1 MKQDLSTET
10 KSQKAEEAATPSNDA
25 KDTTADDVISLSSMT
40 EAQKEEANATESV
53 AESKASASVAES
65 KSSQQPETILE
76 KPSNHDKAMCY
87 YIPDKPTMLKR
98 SPTNLIQKSN
108 DKPIGI
114 LKTRSF
120 QTNPIPS
127 FGSRSVN
134 TNPSEDKSEVKS
146 IVSKKS
152 SSSSGM
158 RPALPRGISSSA
170 SSRVSKSS
178 EKKEVRADSPKSDVQ
193 EESKSYSKELDNM
206 NDDPLTLKR
215 TRTAGSAIGWQ
226 YPLSSELGPR
236 PSTTGGAI
244 VNDLSN
250 DNSTEEFTGAN
261 ELPKDVLEKSTKDTS
276 DKSMNSKTNSKTSK
290 DTKESN
296 PSADETDRVHNTS
309 SRALHPISGAVVT
322 PEKIAP
328 SPMFTPTRTI
338 QRRKTK
344 KVYKIKQG
352 LKSQKS
358 TVVDKPVVE
367 KEEAETVVRSDSIE
381 TSKEKKKSRSFR
393 LKMW

>member
-1 MKQDLSTET
+1 
-10 KSQKAEEAATPSNDA
+10 
-25 KDTTADDVISLSSMT
+25 
-40 EAQKEEANATESV
+40 
-53 AESKASASVAES
+53 
-65 KSSQQPETILE
+65 
-76 KPSNHDKAMCY
+76 
-87 YIPDKPTMLKR
+87 
-98 SPTNLIQKSN
+98 
-108 DKPIGI
+108 
-114 LKTRSF
+114 
-120 QTNPIPS
+120 
-127 FGSRSVN
+127 
-134 TNPSEDKSEVKS
+134 
-146 IVSKKS
+146 
-152 SSSSGM
+152 M

-178 EKKEVRADSPKSDVQ
+178 EKKEVQADSPKSDVK

-244 VNDLSN
+244 ENDLSN
-250 DNSTEEFTGAN
+250 DNSIEEFTGAN
-261 ELPKDVLEKSTKDTS
+261 EIPKDVSEKSAKVS
-276 DKSMNSKTNSKTSK
+276 SEKSMNSKTNSKTSK

-296 PSADETDRVHNTS
+296 PSADETDRVRNTS

-344 KVYKIKQG
+344 KVYKITQG